1 MYLVHNALLLLIA
14 LAVDAAFG
22 DPAPVWRRLAHPVVV
37 MGRAI
42 GWLDKRLNRLELD
55 EATRRRRG
63 VVALVVIIAGAALV
77 GGLIARTFGTIPF
90 GVVLEGAVASI
101 LIAQRSLH
109 DHVAAVGKAFAAGG
123 LDAARQ
129 AVSMIVGRD
138 PKRLDEAGVSRAAIE
153 SCAENFADGV
163 VAPAF
168 WCLLFGLPG
177 LFAYKAI
184 NTADSMIGHKTELHR
199 AFGWASAR
207 FDDLVNLI
215 PARLSGLVV
224 VIAALLTGRDARAGL
239 AAMGRDARRHA
250 SPNAGWPESAM
261 GGALG
266 LALGGPRVY
275 SGALVDDPWMNAGG
289 RQAATPADLI
299 VSLKLFR
306 AACLVHAGLIA
317 LVLGAALL
325 AAR

>member
-1 MYLVHNALLLLIA
+1 MDIAYHAAILLIA
-14 LAVDAAFG
+14 LALDAVFG
-22 DPAPVWRRLAHPVVV
+22 DPNWLWRRLAHPVVII
-37 MGRAI
+37 GRAI
-42 GWLDKRLNRLELD
+42 GFLDRKLNRLELD
-55 EATRRRRG
+55 ESERRRRG
-63 VVALVVIIAGAALV
+63 VLTLTLVVTAAAAVGWLLAWTFASMPYGFLIEGVIAA
-77 GGLIARTFGTIPF
+77 T
-90 GVVLEGAVASI
+90 

-109 DHVAAVGKAFAAGG
+109 DHVAAVRDAFAGG
-123 LDAARQ
+123 LGAARQ

-153 SCAENFADGV
+153 SLAENFADGV

-184 NTADSMIGHKTELHR
+184 NTLDSMIGHKTERHR

-207 FDDLVNLI
+207 FDDLVNLA

-224 VIAALLTGRDARAGL
+224 TAAAALTGRDARAAL
-239 AAMGRDARRHA
+239 AAMRCDASRHA

-266 LALGGPRVY
+266 LALGGPRIY
-275 SGALVDDPWMNAGG
+275 SGVAVDDPWMNGLG
-289 RQAATPADLI
+289 RQEAAPEDIGRA
-299 VSLKLFR
+299 LKLFVASCALH
-306 AACLVHAGLIA
+306 AAIPA
-317 LVLGAALL
+317 AALAVL
-325 AAR
+325 VALG